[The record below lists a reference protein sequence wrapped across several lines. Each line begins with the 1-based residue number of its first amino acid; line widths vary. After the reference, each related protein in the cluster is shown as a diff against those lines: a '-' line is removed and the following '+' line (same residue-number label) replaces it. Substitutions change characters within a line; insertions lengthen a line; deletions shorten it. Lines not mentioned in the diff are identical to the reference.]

1 MERRRWAERETET
14 GKRMADGTQ
23 NGDRKENG
31 GRKAIDS
38 RKGVLYTVRKMV
50 AVSGRRVWHG
60 IEAVPRDPNQKHE
73 RKRV

>member
-1 MERRRWAERETET
+1 MR
-14 GKRMADGTQ
+14 GKKMAGGTR
-23 NGDRKENG
+23 NGDWKGNG

-50 AVSGRRVWHG
+50 AVSGRRVWHW
-60 IEAVPRDPNQKHE
+60 IEAVPRGPNQKHE

>member
-1 MERRRWAERETET
+1 MRGKKTAD
-14 GKRMADGTQ
+14 GKR
-23 NGDRKENG
+23 NGDRKGNG

-50 AVSGRRVWHG
+50 AVSGRRVWHW